1 MTSAIPLRNPPAST
15 TDTDMRPDTHDR
27 EPRGSLP
34 FGRGWAWTREG
45 FRFFSASPLTWIL
58 CTIVMMASLL
68 LLSFLPFI
76 SILVYLVSP
85 IFYGGLM
92 IGCRAIDSGSPLE
105 IHHLFSGFRYRT
117 LELAS
122 IGGLQLLGMIAIA
135 LLVAGIAY
143 VAMGD
148 TGLDMVEAG
157 LSPIMIIAVLLA
169 VGLMLPLAMAVWF
182 APAFVV
188 LDEESALQAMKL
200 SFSAC
205 MLNLLPLT
213 CYSIVLLLMT
223 LLVAL
228 TFGLGF
234 LVVVPVLVGS
244 VYAAYCDIT
253 SNGTDQ
259 PVKN

>member
-1 MTSAIPLRNPPAST
+1 
-15 TDTDMRPDTHDR
+15 
-27 EPRGSLP
+27 
-34 FGRGWAWTREG
+34 
-45 FRFFSASPLTWIL
+45 
-58 CTIVMMASLL
+58 
-68 LLSFLPFI
+68 
-76 SILVYLVSP
+76 
-85 IFYGGLM
+85 
-92 IGCRAIDSGSPLE
+92 LE
-105 IHHLFSGFRYRT
+105 VRHLFLGFRYKT

-157 LSPIMIIAVLLA
+157 LSPVMIVAVLIA

-188 LDEESALQAMKL
+188 FDEANALQAMKL

-213 CYSIVLLLMT
+213 SYSVVLLLLT

-234 LVVVPVLVGS
+234 LVVVPVMVAS
-244 VYAAYCDIT
+244 VYAAYRDIAP
-253 SNGTDQ
+253 SSDGQ
-259 PVKN
+259 PLKN